1 MSDEE
6 IVVQVQNG
14 KVDEYGLIIDRY
26 QKKLFWYVKNLINQT
41 DEEVED
47 LVEETLVRAYQN
59 IQGFEKGKKF
69 SSWIYRIAHNQAVD
83 FIKKAKLKTTS
94 IEDKEE
100 LIEKEEKLMED
111 LMIEDENKTMVA
123 DAIGKLEI
131 KYKEI
136 ILLYFFEN
144 KSYEEI
150 SDILHIQ
157 TTNVGVLLFRA
168 KEKLKKILER

>member
-6 IVVQVQNG
+6 IVVQIQKG

-26 QKKLFWYVKNLINQT
+26 QKKLFWYVKNLVNQA

-47 LVEETLVRAYQN
+47 LVEETLIKAYRN
-59 IQGFEKGKKF
+59 IQSFEKGKKF

-83 FIKKAKLKTTS
+83 FIKKAKLKVTT

-111 LMIEDENKTMVA
+111 LMIENEKKVMVA
-123 DAIGKLEI
+123 EAIGKLDI

-136 ILLYFFEN
+136 VLLYFFED

-150 SDILHIQ
+150 SDILHIPVN
-157 TTNVGVLLFRA
+157 NVGVLLFRA
-168 KEKLKKILER
+168 KEKLKKKLE